1 MQRIIVLNTKGGC
14 GKTTIATNL
23 ASVYADSG
31 LSTSLMDYDPQG
43 SSTRW
48 LSLRSTERPAIHG
61 VEAHKKPRGNV
72 TRVWQNRIMPETDR
86 VIIDA
91 PAGFDHPQLLEF
103 IRQVDTVLIPVLPS
117 PIDIHAATR
126 FVEDLLLV
134 AKVRQLGVRVGVVAN
149 RAKKNTKMYLSLER
163 FLKTLHLPFITTLRD
178 TQNYVHAAERG
189 IGIHEMWDKRA
200 DVDKEHWQPL
210 LAWLEEGCTE
220 MQDTDRSTRFRAN
233 NLNSNG
239 VSSKNILP
247 VA

>member
-23 ASVYADSG
+23 ASQYANLG

-48 LSLRSTERPAIHG
+48 LSLRSKERPQIDG

-72 TRVWQNRIMPETDR
+72 TRVWQNRIIPDTDR

-91 PAGFDHPQLLEF
+91 PAGVDHSQLLEF
-103 IRQVDTVLIPVLPS
+103 VRQVDTILIPVLPS
-117 PIDIHAATR
+117 PIDIHAATH

-134 AKVRQLGVRVGVVAN
+134 AKVRQVGVRVGVVAN
-149 RAKKNTKMYLSLER
+149 RAKKNTKIYHSLER

-178 TQNYVHAAERG
+178 TQNYVRAAERG
-189 IGIHEMWDKRA
+189 IGIHEMWDKR
-200 DVDKEHWQPL
+200 VEEDKVHWQPVI
-210 LAWLEEGCTE
+210 AWLEENNTE
-220 MQDTDRSTRFRAN
+220 W
-233 NLNSNG
+233 
-239 VSSKNILP
+239 VSRVSP